1 MAENKEKKESKGQE
15 TFAAYNV
22 IRNRLLERSNELK
35 SSLDKLN
42 KERIGVFGEK
52 VAKLIKTEA
61 ILTENNCI
69 PRDIVPIGNKVILGY
84 NVHMGLKSKIKID
97 DVFSIYEYNGENFS
111 KSDYSLLT
119 DNKFISEFEDLYKYY
134 KESFFAKFFE
144 KNGYLYMVFQNG
156 NDFSNIKAFKWFI
169 NDNKLEYAGNRSSHE
184 VDYGLQQE
192 IDWKK
197 TGREEQV
204 NGEHP
209 HVSIEDKL
217 FVETI
222 GGDLTLKIENNTS
235 SGKGIYSEP
244 VDNMDQSLDDGDISY
259 AIVGNII
266 LLRIKPYQEKNYRY
280 FAFNQ
285 KTKEVHRIDSIGKA
299 CILLPE
305 NHGVLVPNGLIRQS
319 GGGFSK
325 FDVDFENIVFNEKK
339 VSQNG
344 EDYQYIFYNHKSG
357 EYYIYSY
364 NIINQNANPP
374 IVASGYAHF
383 DNGHMAVFKAES
395 EPKRNH
401 TLKIWETSFSTEI
414 SVENEEVKGSFL
426 YNLGNKSIVK
436 AIADITTLYKLI
448 RREDSYYGLY
458 VDIVN
463 DTETIINNFFWLD
476 KKEAFGLKDS
486 LLLIKEAA
494 AIAIKEYEKVN
505 LIKEETKKE
514 SIRVEE
520 ACESILKTIKYT
532 TFEKINDFVSY
543 LSKLRKLRGEI
554 ASLKE
559 LQFVDLN
566 KVEKL
571 ANSIREANEKI
582 SEDCVNFLLLDES
595 LSPYITSVEECKDSL
610 SNITKVVDGKELEE
624 KIVGISEELELLIT
638 IVNSLKIDDTTKSSE
653 IIDKISSLFATLNGI
668 KSKLNNIV
676 DNLDSKERKTEFY
689 SKLNL
694 ITQSISNYLNLSD
707 TIEKVDSYLTKII
720 VQIDELESKFS
731 DFEEFIP
738 QLTEKREEIVSA
750 FTQKKQG
757 LIEKKNKK
765 INSLFDASERVFKGL
780 SNRLK
785 SIDDPKVINEIF
797 STDLMVEKV
806 RDIIENLIKLGDG
819 TKASEIESK
828 LKSLKENTIR
838 QLKDK
843 KELFL
848 DGNTIKFG
856 NNNFLVSDGKTE
868 LTLLRKTDGFY
879 YHISG
884 TDYFEK
890 VDENILS
897 KYKDVWNQELISES
911 TNIYRS
917 EFLAFNIFK
926 SFEDNN
932 TLDKL
937 YTLSKEGLKK
947 LVDEYVESH
956 YNEYYTKGVHDVDGL
971 KILETIVKT
980 NKEIG
985 LSLYKPEVRAMAN
998 YFWNF
1003 GIEEAEKEKIEVR
1016 LKTLSII
1023 NRHKSGNFV
1032 NMLIPYL
1039 REKVEVFYENYDFFP
1054 RANFDR
1060 IALYLALE
1068 VSSHSNFVLSKEG
1081 EELYLDFNN
1090 YLTSLNAKEDFKHS
1104 LNKLKDD
1111 LHGSYIL
1118 VSEWINTYLNHNN
1131 SPQNSYLEEV
1141 KNLYLIGDIE
1151 GRRKVPESS
1160 KIKISDLIG
1169 VHSLIENG
1177 NYEINLV
1184 DFFYKLEEFTGKNL
1198 LLFNDFQK
1206 LKNKL
1211 IEDRKYNLKFNE
1223 LKPRVLTSF
1232 VRNKL
1237 IDQVYL
1243 PLIGDNFAKQIG
1255 VAGANKR
1262 TDNMGMLLLISPPGY
1277 GKTTLMEYIANRL
1290 NMLLVKINCPTIG
1303 HGVTS
1308 LDPSEAKNA
1317 NAKEELEK
1325 LNLAFEMGNNV
1336 IIYLDDI
1343 QHSNPEF
1350 LQKFISLCD
1359 GQRKIEGIW
1368 QGRSKSYEFRGKKV
1382 AVVMAGNPYTESG
1395 DKFQIPDMLSNR
1407 ADVYN
1412 LGDMLRENEE
1422 AFKLSYLENA
1432 MTSNPYLNKLY
1443 MKNQDDTYKLINAV
1457 QMDNREDIELE
1468 GNYTEADLE
1477 EYSSLLTN
1485 MIKVR
1490 DEILRVNMEYIHSA
1504 GQNDKY
1510 RVEPPFKLQG
1520 SYRNMN
1526 KIAERIVP
1534 VMNKDE
1540 IRDLILK
1547 AYENDAQTLASDSEA
1562 SLLKFREI
1570 SNRLDET
1577 TLNRWNEIKKIF
1589 LDSKSD
1595 SNEKGVL
1602 QVVEELS
1609 KIGINLK
1616 VLSELFNKK

>member
-22 IRNRLLERSNELK
+22 IRSRLLERSNELK

-937 YTLSKEGLKK
+937 YTLSKDGLKK

-1039 REKVEVFYENYDFFP
+1039 REKVEVFYENHDFFP

-1169 VHSLIENG
+1169 VHSLIENE